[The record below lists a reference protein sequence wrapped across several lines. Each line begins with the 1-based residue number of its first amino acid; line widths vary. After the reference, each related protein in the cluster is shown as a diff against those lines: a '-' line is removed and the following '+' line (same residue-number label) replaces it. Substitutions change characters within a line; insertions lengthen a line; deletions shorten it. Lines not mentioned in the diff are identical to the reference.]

1 MTLMY
6 GGFPVKLTSYVG
18 DPIYPTPGMTAE
30 DLRDITV
37 ERMHGMIQQHQRVM
51 PGSIVPAV
59 TQNLSAKRKTVFN
72 PKKLQHNK
80 AYLMGKT
87 FSLFSQLRQK
97 HICVKTEVVASSE
110 VAFTGVHGI
119 LGYTSLP

>member
-18 DPIYPTPGMTAE
+18 DPIYPKPGMTAE

-37 ERMHGMIQQHQRVM
+37 ERMHGMINQHQRIM

-72 PKKLQHNK
+72 PKKLHNK
-80 AYLMGKT
+80 AYLMGTT
-87 FSLFSQLRQK
+87 FHFLVS
-97 HICVKTEVVASSE
+97 
-110 VAFTGVHGI
+110 
-119 LGYTSLP
+119 